1 MLADK
6 TECISRSELEIL
18 QLERLKKIVA
28 WAYERSAFYRRTF
41 QNCGVTPDEIQTLAD
56 VRRLP
61 FVTTEELHTVDALE
75 FLTLPLSSI
84 VRINRHN
91 AGQLTNFYT
100 KGDIRA
106 NVEMMIRAL
115 MAIDVL
121 RGSSVGVQGDF
132 ADSRFLDVIYAL
144 ESIGATVIPLGTNC
158 RRWLDMTELFSF
170 DTLISTPQLV
180 MQLII
185 HLQAAGKEIRDCP
198 ITKILCLN
206 TTNIFNTLQRHISE
220 RTSAKVFSLF
230 APPEVGHAGIMY
242 QCADAAGHHVQEDFF
257 LIELLRFGG
266 DEPVT
271 EPDHMGELVITALT
285 AQAFPLIR
293 WRTGQAVR
301 RMGET
306 CTCGREFFRVG
317 TPYTRVEKNFLKF
330 SLRRY

>member
-41 QNCGVTPDEIQTLAD
+41 QRRGVTPDDIRTLAD

-61 FVTTEELHTVDALE
+61 FVTTEELHSVDALD

-84 VRINRHN
+84 VRINHRN
-91 AGQLTNFYT
+91 EFTNLYT

-121 RGSSVGVQGDF
+121 RGSVVGVQGDF
-132 ADSRFLDVIYAL
+132 ADSRFLDVLYAL
-144 ESIGATVIPLGTNC
+144 ESIGATVIPLGTDC
-158 RRWLDMTELFSF
+158 RRWADMMELFSI
-170 DTLISTPQLV
+170 DTLISTPQLI
-180 MQLII
+180 MQLQKSFE
-185 HLQAAGKEIRDCP
+185 LP
-198 ITKILCLN
+198 FTKIISLN
-206 TTNIFNTLQRHISE
+206 TSIGNELQT

-230 APPEVGHAGIMY
+230 APPEVGHAGMMY
-242 QCADAAGHHVQEDFF
+242 RCADAAGHHVQEDFF
-257 LIELLRFGG
+257 LIELLRFGS

-271 EPDHMGELVITALT
+271 IGDAGELVVTSLT
-285 AQAFPLIR
+285 AQAIPLIR
-293 WRTGQAVR
+293 WRTGQTVR
-301 RMGET
+301 RMGDS
-306 CTCGREFFRVG
+306 CTCGREFIRVA
-317 TPYTRVEKNFLKF
+317 TSYTRG
-330 SLRRY
+330 

>member
-18 QLERLKKIVA
+18 QLERLKKIIA

-41 QNCGVTPDEIQTLAD
+41 QNRGVVPEDIQTLAD

-61 FVTTEELHTVDALE
+61 FVTTEQLHTVDALD

-84 VRINRHN
+84 VRINRRN
-91 AGQLTNFYT
+91 EFNCQLTNLYT
-100 KGDIRA
+100 KSDIRA

-115 MAIDVL
+115 MAVDVL
-121 RGSSVGVQGDF
+121 RGSVVGMQGDF
-132 ADSRFLDVIYAL
+132 ADSRFLDVLYAL
-144 ESIGATVIPLGTNC
+144 ESIGATVVPLGTDC
-158 RRWLDMTELFSF
+158 RRWLDMMELFSL

-185 HLQAAGKEIRDCP
+185 HLQSAGKEILDYP
-198 ITKILCLN
+198 LKKILCLN

-220 RTSAKVFSLF
+220 RTSTKVFSLF
-230 APPEVGHAGIMY
+230 APPEVGHAGMMY

-257 LIELLRFGG
+257 LIELLRFGS

-271 EPDHMGELVITALT
+271 EPDHMGELVVTALT
-285 AQAFPLIR
+285 AQALPLIR

-301 RMGET
+301 RMGEA
-306 CTCGREFFRVG
+306 CTCGREFFRVA
-317 TPYTRVEKNFLKF
+317 TPYTRG
-330 SLRRY
+330 